1 MRRMRLLVLAVASIG
16 LAASAGVV
24 TPRVEAIPP
33 APRLAPS
40 SQRVIMFT
48 DSVGLGAE
56 YALPRAFPDD
66 WDVRVVGRPA
76 EMVHEM
82 ERNYVR
88 PYLQSYPSWF
98 GDHVVIAAAYNAP
111 YWDWPRLDREIDSL
125 IDTLTAAGVKHVYWV
140 TLREIK
146 PQYISAGAWRQ
157 IQPYYW
163 YFPTVNDHLE
173 AALERHS
180 NLTLVDF
187 AAHADRSGITYDAI
201 HLNNTGAALYSS
213 LIRQAV
219 DGATTR
225 VPDGSTTRVH
235 VDGGENA
242 AAAAV
247 NIATTHPR
255 KSGFLAL
262 HLCDEPTP
270 NVSMHN
276 YWRDQV
282 VAHSGVV
289 PLDAQGDFCVTTR
302 AATNLVVD
310 VTGRFPADAGFQAV
324 TPTRW
329 LDTRDLPGRAPLSA
343 GETISLDIDDVAA
356 EAGVTG
362 DVGAVVVVATATE
375 ATDPGWLRVLTCGTE
390 SDTSNVNYL
399 DGFPSPNMVI
409 VEPDADGQIC
419 VTTLADTHVLVDLF
433 GVFGPDAEVGAA
445 TAERAFDSRTDLGAK
460 VAADSVTEIRV
471 VADDA
476 QVDESADDDPAFE
489 ASGVVVNLTAL
500 GAAAPGFAT
509 AYPCA
514 AGRPDASTLN
524 VLPGSVVANAAII
537 APDADGL
544 ICVYSLAEMHLIVDV
559 MGEIGV
565 SFDGMTPLRALDTRS

>member
-1 MRRMRLLVLAVASIG
+1 
-16 LAASAGVV
+16 
-24 TPRVEAIPP
+24 
-33 APRLAPS
+33 
-40 SQRVIMFT
+40 MFT

-56 YALPRAFPDD
+56 YALPRAFPAD

-82 ERNYVR
+82 EANYVR
-88 PYLQSYPSWF
+88 PYLASYPSWF

-111 YWDWPRLDREIDSL
+111 YWDWPRLDREIDSMVN
-125 IDTLTAAGVKHVYWV
+125 TLTAAGVKHVYWV

-146 PQYISAGAWRQ
+146 PQYISGGAWRQ

-163 YFPTVNDHLE
+163 YFPTVNDRLE
-173 AALERHS
+173 AALERHP

-213 LIRQAV
+213 LVRKAV

-235 VDGGENA
+235 VEGGETA

-255 KSGFLAL
+255 TAGFLAL
-262 HLCDEPTP
+262 HRCDQPAP

-276 YWRDQV
+276 YFRDQI

-289 PLDAQGDFCVTTR
+289 PLDDAGDFCVTTR

-310 VTGRFPADAGFQAV
+310 VTGRFPTDGGFRAV
-324 TPTRW
+324 IPTRW
-329 LDTRDLPGRAPLSA
+329 LDTRTLPGREPLGA
-343 GETISLDIDDVAA
+343 LETATLDIADITAAAGITGDV
-356 EAGVTG
+356 G

-375 ATDPGWLRVLTCGTE
+375 ATAPGWLRVATCGTE
-390 SDTSNVNYL
+390 SNTSNVNYL
-399 DGFPSPNMVI
+399 NGFPSPNMVV

-433 GVFGPDAEVGAA
+433 GVFRPDAEAHAA
-445 TAERAFDSRTDLGAK
+445 EATRVFDSRIDLGAK
-460 VAADSVTEIRV
+460 VVAGSVTELQIVADV
-471 VADDA
+471 VADDPG
-476 QVDESADDDPAFE
+476 DPTDPDDPDAF
-489 ASGVVVNLTAL
+489 AANGVVVNLTAL
-500 GAAAPGFAT
+500 GAEAPGFAT

-514 AGRPDASTLN
+514 DGRPEASTLN
-524 VLPGSVVANAAII
+524 VVPGGVVANAAII

-544 ICVYSLAEMHLIVDV
+544 ICVYALSTMHLIVDV
-559 MGEIGV
+559 MGRIGT
-565 SFDGMTPLRALDTRS
+565 SFDGMTPSRALDTRG